1 MPTDDAITAARTA
14 LKLRNQLEYSHSGRC
29 LTGRRPSLSDAS
41 QPHSPEAIRDAMT
54 HLSVNRSGNP
64 QHVRRKT
71 APQQDSEAA
80 PASPS
85 TAETE
90 CSPARASQG
99 SWLRIRE
106 AQLASEL
113 ADEKL
118 ADEKRADEKSVSFRV
133 EPKRCT
139 RMATTSRLAQ
149 LKHIRSQKEA
159 ELRKRAVGMD
169 KASSEERLSGPDS
182 VEALPAQEPAPAPA
196 RRASSNS
203 KKGDKVIDI
212 KQRSSATLSKVQKR
226 AMKCFKDRQR
236 SGGPAMAGWS
246 GASKLELDVGDTVT
260 TVAISED
267 NTLFAVGSTNKKA
280 TVYAAR
286 SSMPIEPAIR

>member
-1 MPTDDAITAARTA
+1 MPTDDAITVARSA
-14 LKLRNQLEYSHSGRC
+14 FKLRNQLEYRPSGRC
-29 LTGRRPSLSDAS
+29 LTGRRPSLLGTS
-41 QPHSPEAIRDAMT
+41 QPQSLEAMQDAMK

-64 QHVRRKT
+64 QHVRRNP
-71 APQQDSEAA
+71 ASQQDSEAT

-85 TAETE
+85 AAETE
-90 CSPARASQG
+90 RSPARASQG
-99 SWLRIRE
+99 RWLCIQE
-106 AQLASEL
+106 AQLASEF

-118 ADEKRADEKSVSFRV
+118 ADEKRADEKRVSFRV
-133 EPKRCT
+133 EPKDEADSPNSGTPGTSVGDVQTRRRRCT
-139 RMATTSRLAQ
+139 RMATTSRVTL
-149 LKHIRSQKEA
+149 L
-159 ELRKRAVGMD
+159 
-169 KASSEERLSGPDS
+169 
-182 VEALPAQEPAPAPA
+182 
-196 RRASSNS
+196 ASSNS

-212 KQRSSATLSKVQKR
+212 KQRSIATLSKGQKR
-226 AMKCFKDRQR
+226 AMKSFKDRQR

-286 SSMPIEPAIR
+286 SPMPIEPAIR